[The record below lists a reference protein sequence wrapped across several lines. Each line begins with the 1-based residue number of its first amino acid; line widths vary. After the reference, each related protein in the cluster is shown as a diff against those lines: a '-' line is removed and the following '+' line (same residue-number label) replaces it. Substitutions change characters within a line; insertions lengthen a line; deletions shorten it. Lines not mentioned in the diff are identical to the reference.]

1 MVPKGAFFP
10 ITSLFGKL
18 LERQMPVAVYTM
30 KGDWIDV
37 GRHEELRR
45 ARGET

>member
-1 MVPKGAFFP
+1 MPKGEFFP
-10 ITSLFGKL
+10 ITSLFEKL
-18 LERQMPVAVYTM
+18 LAQNLPVAVYSL

-45 ARGET
+45 ARGES